1 MKRVKWIGWIVLALA
16 LMTGIPRAEAAKKL
30 TPRPPIYGI
39 PAKTLPQG
47 KWIFR
52 GYVILPEYDKMY
64 NAAQNA
70 MVDIPTGMKLSATTV
85 VAKFRYGVTN
95 RLTAIVN
102 IPYIHKELTKP
113 GVTKSSTG
121 TGDVIGALLYKL
133 IHNRRQ
139 KFLFSALLFTKYPT
153 GQSANLGAT
162 EMPLGTGSF
171 DIGAA
176 VLPEKEIGRWDLRWS
191 AFYIHRGKNKSDV
204 DLGDALSV
212 SWSSAYNFSR
222 NFIAEGTLLYK
233 QTANNS
239 KNGKEIANSDTHVFQ
254 FVPGIQYR
262 LRRTVLLQL
271 AMPITLSSQ
280 RPFSDTFEPWLGWY
294 VLF

>member
-1 MKRVKWIGWIVLALA
+1 MKRFGRLSVLLVAVFVLGGLFPA
-16 LMTGIPRAEAAKKL
+16 HAAKKL
-30 TPRPPIYGI
+30 MPRPPIYGI

-52 GYVILPEYDKMY
+52 GYFILPQFDKMY
-64 NAAQNA
+64 NANQGK
-70 MVDIPTGMKLSATTV
+70 MVDIPTGMKLSVRTV
-85 VAKFRYGVTN
+85 VGKFRYGVTN

-102 IPYIHKELTKP
+102 IPYVHKEFTK
-113 GVTKSSTG
+113 GTVQKSSTG
-121 TGDVIGALLYKL
+121 PGDVIGALLYKM
-133 IHNRRQ
+133 IHNRQQ

-153 GQSANLGAT
+153 GQSADLSPT

-171 DIGAA
+171 DIGVAA
-176 VLPEKEIGRWDLRWS
+176 LPEKEIGKWDLRGS

-204 DLGDALSV
+204 DLGDAMSL
-212 SWSSAYNFSR
+212 SWSSAYNFNR
-222 NFIAEGTLLYK
+222 NLIAEATWLYK

-239 KNGKEIANSDTHVFQ
+239 KNGKEIADSNTRLFQ
-254 FVPGIQYR
+254 FIPGFQYR
-262 LRRTVLLQL
+262 VRRTFLLQL

-294 VLF
+294 ILF